1 MAARVLCVPADL
13 GGCGSYR
20 IRWPAEALI
29 AQGADIRLALPGDPA
44 EEQLQAMW
52 IDDAHGVPHVL
63 DVIVPNA
70 DVVVLQRPLQRRL
83 ADAIPGLQAKG
94 VRVVVEIDDDFDAIS
109 PRNVAWP
116 AVQPKLSPGRNREHL
131 RRACELADWVVVS
144 TPALRERYGRHG
156 RCTVVPNFVP
166 ERYLS
171 IEREARDDGSLY
183 VGWTGSVATH
193 PDDLQVTGGG
203 VARAVRKVPGA
214 RVAVVGTGKDV
225 RRNLGLNEDPVAC
238 GWREIEDYPDAVA
251 QFDVG
256 IVPLELSRFNE
267 AKSWLKGLEMAALGV
282 PFAASPTGQYRALP
296 FGFLASNAREWERHT
311 LSLLRDDELRDI
323 AAESG
328 RMSAAGYTIEGRC
341 GQWWDAWTAPLN
353 TRSAVLAHGS
363 N

>member
-1 MAARVLCVPADL
+1 M
-13 GGCGSYR
+13 
-20 IRWPAEALI
+20 RWPAEALI
-29 AQGADIRLALPGDPA
+29 AQGADIRLVLPADPV
-44 EEQLQAMW
+44 EEQIQAMW
-52 IDDAHGVPHVL
+52 VDDADGVPHVI
-63 DVIVPNA
+63 DVIAPDA
-70 DVVVLQRPLQRRL
+70 DVVVLQRPLQRKL
-83 ADAIPGLQAKG
+83 ADIIPKLQAKG

-109 PRNVAWP
+109 PRNISWP
-116 AVQPKLSPGRNREHL
+116 AVQPKLSPGRNKDHL

-144 TPALRERYGRHG
+144 TPALRDRYGRHG

-171 IEREARDDGSLY
+171 IKREARDDGSLF

-214 RVAVVGTGKDV
+214 QVAVVGTGKDV

-238 GWREIEDYPDAVA
+238 GWREIEDYPQAVA

-267 AKSWLKGLEMAALGV
+267 GKSALKMMELAACGV
-282 PFAASPTGQYRALP
+282 PCIGSPTAENRRMNAEGI
-296 FGFLASNAREWERHT
+296 GMLAYKPRDWERHALT
-311 LSLLRDDELRDI
+311 LLASPAVRAD
-323 AAESG
+323 
-328 RMSAAGYTIEGRC
+328 MAGCDREVMRQFTIEGRC

-353 TRSAVLAHGS
+353 TRAAVLAHGS

>member
-29 AQGADIRLALPGDPA
+29 AQGADIRLVLPDDPL
-44 EEQLQAMW
+44 EEQIQAMW
-52 IDDAHGVPHVL
+52 IDDGDGVPHVL
-63 DVIVPNA
+63 DVMAPDA

-83 ADAIPGLQAKG
+83 ADVIPQLQAKG
-94 VRVVVEIDDDFDAIS
+94 VRVVVEVDDDFDAIS
-109 PRNVAWP
+109 PRNVSWP
-116 AVQPKLSPGRNREHL
+116 AVQPKLSPGRNRGHL

-171 IEREARDDGSLY
+171 IEREPRDDGSLY

-203 VARAVRKVPGA
+203 VARAVRKVSGA

-225 RRNLGLNEDPVAC
+225 RRNLGLNEDPLAC

-256 IVPLELSRFNE
+256 IVPLELTRFNE

-282 PFAASPTGQYRALP
+282 PFVASPTQQYTALP
-296 FGFLASNAREWERHT
+296 FGFPASNAREWERFT
-311 LSLLRDDELRDI
+311 LLLLRDEETREI
-323 AAESG
+323 FVEEWREAAA
-328 RMSAAGYTIEGRC
+328 RFTIEGNC

-353 TRSAVLAHGS
+353 TRAAVLAHGS

>member
-1 MAARVLCVPADL
+1 
-13 GGCGSYR
+13 
-20 IRWPAEALI
+20 
-29 AQGADIRLALPGDPA
+29 
-44 EEQLQAMW
+44 
-52 IDDAHGVPHVL
+52 
-63 DVIVPNA
+63 
-70 DVVVLQRPLQRRL
+70 
-83 ADAIPGLQAKG
+83 
-94 VRVVVEIDDDFDAIS
+94 VVEIDDDFETVS

-116 AVQPKLSPGRNREHL
+116 AVQPHLSPGRNREHL

-171 IEREARDDGSLY
+171 IEREPRDDGSLF

-214 RVAVVGTGKDV
+214 QVAVVGTGKDV
-225 RRNLGLNEDPVAC
+225 RRNLGLNEDPLAC

-267 AKSWLKGLEMAALGV
+267 AKSWLKMMEMAALGV
-282 PFAASPTGQYRALP
+282 PCIGSPTAENLRMNAEGIGA
-296 FGFLASNAREWERHT
+296 LASSPRDWER
-311 LSLLRDDELRDI
+311 LVLAALRHGAVRHDI
-323 AAESG
+323 AVGG
-328 RMSAAGYTIEGRC
+328 REVMRRFTIEGNAERF
-341 GQWWDAWTAPLN
+341 WDAWTAPLN
-353 TRSAVLAHGS
+353 TRAAVLAHGS

>member
-1 MAARVLCVPADL
+1 MVVPADG

-20 IRWPAEALI
+20 MRWPAEALI
-29 AQGADIRLALPGDPA
+29 AQGADVRLVLPDAPV
-44 EEQLQAMW
+44 EEQIQAMW
-52 IDDAHGVPHVL
+52 VDDVDGTPHII
-63 DVIVPNA
+63 DVIAPDA

-83 ADAIPGLQAKG
+83 AEMIPRLQAKG
-94 VRVVVEIDDDFDAIS
+94 VRVVVEIDDDFDAVS
-109 PRNVAWP
+109 PRNISWP
-116 AVQPKLSPGRNREHL
+116 AVQPHLSPGRNKDHL
-131 RRACELADWVVVS
+131 RRACEVADWVVVS
-144 TPALRERYGRHG
+144 TPALRERYGHHG

-214 RVAVVGTGKDV
+214 QVAVVGTGKDV

-238 GWREIEDYPDAVA
+238 GWREIEDYPEAVA

-267 AKSWLKGLEMAALGV
+267 AKSALKMMELAACGV
-282 PFAASPTGQYRALP
+282 PCIGSPTPENVRM
-296 FGFLASNAREWERHT
+296 AREGIGWLAAKPRDWERLVLMH
-311 LSLLRDDELRDI
+311 LRDQDERTFS
-323 AAESG
+323 AERG
-328 RMSAAGYTIEGRC
+328 RETMRRFTIEGNC
-341 GQWWDAWTAPLN
+341 GRWWDAWTAPLN
-353 TRSAVLAHGS
+353 THAAVLAHGS